1 MATVVSSDVGIPL
14 SVERRDRNV
23 RRLNLIEGSRADLRG
38 TATSKVR

>member
-23 RRLNLIEGSRADLRG
+23 RRLNLIEGSDLRG